1 MSEKIKKLG
10 YDVCNPFREVQNGGY
25 NWFVDMSQCFELMSS
40 CDAILMLDGW
50 ETSCGANIEL
60 AAMIS
65 QGKPAVTMENLLEA
79 AEFWQKSNENAK

>member
-1 MSEKIKKLG
+1 MSRIVRELG
-10 YDVCNPFREVQNGGY
+10 FDVCNPFREVRSGGY
-25 NWFVDMSQCFELMSS
+25 NWFMDMSQCFDLMSS

-65 QGKPAVTMENLLEA
+65 QGKPAVTLKNLEDA
-79 AEFWQKSNENAK
+79 AEFWQKSNENVK